1 MKLKEESMRM
11 QRNVGDSYLLERIG
25 IAAGLLLLMSLSG
38 ARALAQQVPG
48 AANNDELTI
57 AELLKMPGRLLG
69 EGKNT
74 SPAGQFQLLKY
85 RVEELQL
92 PRSIKLK
99 LHGQQVEVDKA
110 WRLTI
115 TGGPFPVRA
124 LPAVIW
130 VDDQMV
136 GYGVE
141 NERLSEITAVTFDR
155 ALLREGGTIS
165 LSYGEDKQGRVKL
178 PEKLKLSDAPKGGNQ

>member
-1 MKLKEESMRM
+1 MRIE
-11 QRNVGDSYLLERIG
+11 RNVGDSYLLKRIG
-25 IAAGLLLLMSLSG
+25 VAAGLLLLMSVSG
-38 ARALAQQVPG
+38 ARALAQQGPG
-48 AANNDELTI
+48 AANHEELTMS
-57 AELLKMPGRLLG
+57 ELLKLPGRVLG

-74 SPAGQFQLLKY
+74 RPVGQFQLLKY

-92 PRSIKLK
+92 PRSIKVE

-124 LPAVIW
+124 MPAVIW
-130 VDDQMV
+130 IDDQIV

-141 NERLSEITAVTFDR
+141 NERLSEIIAITFDR
-155 ALLREGGTIS
+155 TLLREGGTIS
-165 LSYGEDKQGRVKL
+165 LSYGEDKQGRVNL
-178 PEKLKLSDAPKGGNQ
+178 PDKLKLSDAR

>member
-1 MKLKEESMRM
+1 MRIKGKG
-11 QRNVGDSYLLERIG
+11 GDSYLLKRMG
-25 IAAGLLLLMSLSG
+25 IAAGLFLVMSLG
-38 ARALAQQVPG
+38 GGRAPAQQGPS
-48 AANNDELTI
+48 AANNEEFTMT
-57 AELLKMPGRLLG
+57 ELLQLPGRVIG

-74 SPAGQFQLLKY
+74 NPVGQLGLLKY

-92 PRSIKLK
+92 PRSVKAE
-99 LHGQQVEVDKA
+99 LHGQQVFVDKA

-130 VDDQMV
+130 IDDQIV

-141 NERLSEITAVTFDR
+141 NEQLSEVTAITLDR
-155 ALLREGGTIS
+155 DLLREGGTIS

-178 PEKLKLSDAPKGGNQ
+178 PDKLKLNDAR

>member
-1 MKLKEESMRM
+1 MRIKGKVGGSHLLKRM
-11 QRNVGDSYLLERIG
+11 G
-25 IAAGLLLLMSLSG
+25 IAAGLLLLMSVG
-38 ARALAQQVPG
+38 AGSALAQQVPG
-48 AANNDELTI
+48 APGNEDLNMS
-57 AELLKMPGRLLG
+57 ELLKLPGQVIG
-69 EGKNT
+69 EGRNT
-74 SPAGQFQLLKY
+74 RPVGQLKLMKY

-92 PRSIKLK
+92 PRSTKVE
-99 LHGQQVEVDKA
+99 LHGQQVLVDKA

-130 VDDQMV
+130 IDDQMV

-141 NERLSEITAVTFDR
+141 NEQLSEITAITLDR
-155 ALLREGGTIS
+155 DLLREGATIS

-178 PEKLKLSDAPKGGNQ
+178 PEKLKLSGAR

>member
-1 MKLKEESMRM
+1 MRINS
-11 QRNVGDSYLLERIG
+11 NVGDSHLLKRIG
-25 IAAGLLLLMSLSG
+25 VAAGILLLLSVSG
-38 ARALAQQVPG
+38 ARTVAQQGPG
-48 AANNDELTI
+48 AANHEELTMS
-57 AELLKMPGRLLG
+57 ELLKLPGQVLG

-74 SPAGQFQLLKY
+74 RPVGQFQLLKY

-92 PRSIKLK
+92 PRTVKAE

-130 VDDQMV
+130 IDDQMV

-141 NERLSEITAVTFDR
+141 NERLSEITAITFDR

-165 LSYGEDKQGRVKL
+165 LSYGEDKQGRAKL
-178 PEKLKLSDAPKGGNQ
+178 PEKIKLNDAR